1 MLGWHCEH
9 SQISIELHTKALKVV
24 MNLAEKLTEYSE
36 KEYLN
41 IVKEMVEQVKY
52 GQIVI
57 VVQDGKV
64 VQIEQNKKI
73 RLKN

>member
-1 MLGWHCEH
+1 M
-9 SQISIELHTKALKVV
+9 
-24 MNLAEKLTEYSE
+24 AEKLTEYSE

>member
-1 MLGWHCEH
+1 
-9 SQISIELHTKALKVV
+9 
-24 MNLAEKLTEYSE
+24 MNLAEKIVEYSE

>member
-1 MLGWHCEH
+1 
-9 SQISIELHTKALKVV
+9 

>member
-1 MLGWHCEH
+1 M
-9 SQISIELHTKALKVV
+9 SAKKR
-24 MNLAEKLTEYSE
+24 EYGE
-36 KEYLN
+36 QEYLDV
-41 IVKEMVEQVKY
+41 VKNMVDEVQY

-73 RLKN
+73 RIKN